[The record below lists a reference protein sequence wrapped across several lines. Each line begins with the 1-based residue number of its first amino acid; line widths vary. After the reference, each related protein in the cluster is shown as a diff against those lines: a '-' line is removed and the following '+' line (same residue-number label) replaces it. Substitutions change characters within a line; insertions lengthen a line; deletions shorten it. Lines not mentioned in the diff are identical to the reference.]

1 MENEPLKKKIFSR
14 QQAKIKAESYCAYQE
29 RSQFEIR
36 NKLYEWGL
44 YQNDVEE
51 IISELIE
58 ANFLNEERFALA
70 YTLGKFRIK
79 GWGKIKIK
87 QALKLKRVP
96 DRLINK
102 SLQAIDNDDYLSA
115 LRRILEKKGKTIH
128 EKDPFKLRY
137 LLSRY
142 ASGKG
147 YESDLISDLLI
158 SNKLENL

>member
-1 MENEPLKKKIFSR
+1 MENEQIKKRIFSR
-14 QQAKIKAESYCAYQE
+14 QQAKVKAESYCAYQE

-44 YQNDVEE
+44 YQTDVEE

-58 ANFLNEERFALA
+58 ENFLNEERFALA

-87 QALKLKRVP
+87 QSLKLKRVP
-96 DRLINK
+96 DKLIKK
-102 SLQAIDNDDYLSA
+102 SLDAIDDDDYLMM
-115 LRRILEKKGKTIH
+115 LKRILEKKSKTIK
-128 EKDPFKLRY
+128 EKDPFKYRF

-147 YESDLISDLLI
+147 YEPDLISDLLI
-158 SNKLENL
+158 SNKLEEY